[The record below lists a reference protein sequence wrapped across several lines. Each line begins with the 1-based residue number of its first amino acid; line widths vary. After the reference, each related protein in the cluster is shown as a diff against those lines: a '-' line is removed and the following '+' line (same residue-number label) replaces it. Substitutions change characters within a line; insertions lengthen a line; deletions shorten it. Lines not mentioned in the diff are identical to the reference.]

1 MERDDLI
8 VNDSYSVEANH
19 DEAHGKEIRKKIY
32 FVTILLSVIT
42 TVEVA
47 LGVFIKQGTDFWP
60 VVKWSFIVM
69 TLVKAFYIVAV
80 FMHLGDERKS
90 LQYVII
96 VPYAIFILYLL
107 YIGLTESSYLNE
119 LWREFQ
125 P

>member
-8 VNDSYSVEANH
+8 VNDKYSTDAHH
-19 DEAHGKEIRKKIY
+19 DEAQGKKIRKKIY

-47 LGVFIKQGTDFWP
+47 LGIFIKQGTDFWP

-69 TLVKAFYIVAV
+69 TLIKAGYIVLV

-90 LQYVII
+90 LRYVILL
-96 VPYAIFILYLL
+96 PYAIFILYLL
-107 YIGLTESSYLNE
+107 FIGVTESSYLNDVW
-119 LWREFQ
+119 LEFQ

>member
-8 VNDSYSVEANH
+8 VNDSYSVQANH
-19 DEAHGKEIRKKIY
+19 DEAHGKQIRKKIY
-32 FVTILLSVIT
+32 FVTVLLSLIT

-47 LGVFIKQGTDFWP
+47 LGIFIKQGTDFWP

-69 TLVKAFYIVAV
+69 TLIKAFYIVAV

-96 VPYAIFILYLL
+96 LPYVIFIFYLL
-107 YIGLTESSYLNE
+107 YIAGTESSYLNE
-119 LWREFQ
+119 LWLEFK

>member
-1 MERDDLI
+1 MDRDDLI
-8 VNDSYSVEANH
+8 VNDRYSVESNH
-19 DEAHGKEIRKKIY
+19 DEEHGKQIRKKIY
-32 FVTILLSVIT
+32 FVTLLLSVIT

-47 LGVFIKQGTDFWP
+47 LGIFIKQGTDFWP

-107 YIGLTESSYLNE
+107 FIGITESSYLNE
-119 LWREFQ
+119 LWLEFQ

>member
-1 MERDDLI
+1 MDRDDLI
-8 VNDSYSVEANH
+8 VNDRYSVESNH
-19 DEAHGKEIRKKIY
+19 DEEHGKQIRKKIY
-32 FVTILLSVIT
+32 FVTLLLSLIT

-47 LGVFIKQGTDFWP
+47 LGIFIKQGTDFWP

-107 YIGLTESSYLNE
+107 FIGITESSYLNE
-119 LWREFQ
+119 LWLEFQ